1 MQWYLENPG
10 NPSSGAEETEG
21 IPRVKILKWEPARM
35 SKKAGKIGAEMAK
48 EKRAEMLRGSLRQD
62 HISSMWYEII
72 NP

>member
-1 MQWYLENPG
+1 MMLRDPG

-21 IPRVKILKWEPARM
+21 IPRVKILRWEPAGM
-35 SKKAGKIGAEMAK
+35 SKKASKIGAERAK
-48 EKRAEMLRGSLRQD
+48 EKRAEMLRGSLRPD